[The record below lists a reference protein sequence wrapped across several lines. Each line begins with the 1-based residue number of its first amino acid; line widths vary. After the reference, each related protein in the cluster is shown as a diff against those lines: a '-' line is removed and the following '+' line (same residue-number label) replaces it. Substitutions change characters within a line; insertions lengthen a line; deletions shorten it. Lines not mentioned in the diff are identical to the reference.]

1 MPVGQQPSISEVLR
15 KAREAKQQSL
25 RSAAADLGVNPSY
38 LSRVETGERPPSAS
52 LRERAEGVYGIDAD
66 TLALSSGV
74 VPGDV
79 LDIIRQHPEVL
90 DELRARYG

>member
-1 MPVGQQPSISEVLR
+1 MDEQSSIAQVLR

-38 LSRVETGERPPSAS
+38 LSRVENGARPPSAS
-52 LRERAEGVYGIDAD
+52 LRERAEGVYGIDGD

-74 VPGDV
+74 VPEDV
-79 LDIIRQHPEVL
+79 MEIIRRHPEVL
-90 DELRARYG
+90 AELRARYG

>member
-1 MPVGQQPSISEVLR
+1 MEHRASISEVLR
-15 KAREAKQQSL
+15 KAREAKRQSL

-52 LRERAEGVYGIDAD
+52 LRERAEGLYGIDSD

-74 VPGDV
+74 VPDDV
-79 LDIIRQHPEVL
+79 LEIIREHPELL
-90 DELRARYG
+90 DELRTRYG